1 MSMNLATF
9 LTVDYFSMLSFLL
22 GEGLFVDRMRIL
34 WDERQE
40 NLNLSFIFYLLVD
53 TIFVLLG
60 AFDYFSPY
68 VAAFD
73 GYSFCAFWG
82 NGLLLTVHSQIR
94 KQRLK
99 AMDISEYT
107 GIVLGKLQRFEP
119 ENASK
124 ILGYLLVQEHGE
136 QDMAK
141 LASFP
146 DDLIRDLAFQTRTKL
161 QRSAARS
168 TILPISLPMNCQPG
182 FGHLSVISPT
192 SVITPGTP
200 TTTAGFQVQSPFWDP
215 QPANNTN
222 AEYMTLG
229 YLDSISE
236 LQKQTPF
243 FSLENHMD
251 AINSRAVGTSGTPGI
266 ANDYYGLDASSAG
279 TLCGKVGTPGIANDH
294 YGLDASSAG
303 NLGGKVGRR
312 FDHPVKICHYFNKGF
327 CKHGNSC
334 RYYHGLG
341 APDVFSHMHGNDS
354 FNDDQ
359 MISPGSLAQ
368 LESEIVELLKLK
380 KGGSISIAS
389 LPMAYFDKYK
399 KVLQADGYLTESQRH
414 GKSGYSLT
422 KLLARLKNSIRLI
435 DRPHGQHSVV
445 LAEDAPKFN
454 GKGDYAR
461 DISASRQIYLTF
473 PADSTFSEIDVSNYF
488 GTFGNVEDV
497 RIPSQERRMF
507 GFVTFDDPDTV
518 KAILDKGN
526 PHYVCESRVLVK
538 PYKEKPKLMLR
549 KHSDR
554 IEHPHPA
561 CYSAAHYVDVD
572 TEPTSIP
579 RGCRNPRF
587 LRRLIIEQQEDA
599 ALEFQRRRFA
609 ELQLAQKSFTTS
621 PHLGFTTDR
630 SKVSDDHFNVH
641 STQSHNHV
649 LNDKAGYM
657 DNNYT
662 DEDSNQGLN
671 LPDSPFS
678 FPVDSGIS
686 AEM

>member
-1 MSMNLATF
+1 
-9 LTVDYFSMLSFLL
+9 
-22 GEGLFVDRMRIL
+22 
-34 WDERQE
+34 
-40 NLNLSFIFYLLVD
+40 
-53 TIFVLLG
+53 
-60 AFDYFSPY
+60 
-68 VAAFD
+68 
-73 GYSFCAFWG
+73 
-82 NGLLLTVHSQIR
+82 
-94 KQRLK
+94 
-99 AMDISEYT
+99 
-107 GIVLGKLQRFEP
+107 
-119 ENASK
+119 
-124 ILGYLLVQEHGE
+124 
-136 QDMAK
+136 
-141 LASFP
+141 
-146 DDLIRDLAFQTRTKL
+146 
-161 QRSAARS
+161 
-168 TILPISLPMNCQPG
+168 MNCQPG
-182 FGHLSVISPT
+182 FDNFSVISPT

-200 TTTAGFQVQSPFWDP
+200 TTTAGIQVQSPFWDP

-279 TLCGKVGTPGIANDH
+279 
-294 YGLDASSAG
+294 

-341 APDVFSHMHGNDS
+341 APDVFSHMYGNDS
-354 FNDDQ
+354 LNDDQ

-435 DRPHGQHSVV
+435 DSRPHGQHSVV

-454 GKGDYAR
+454 GRADYAKY
-461 DISASRQIYLTF
+461 ISASRQIYLTF

-549 KHSDR
+549 KHPDR

-561 CYSAAHYVDVD
+561 YCSAHYVDVD
-572 TEPTSIP
+572 TEPSSSEHVP
-579 RGCRNPRF
+579 RGCTNPRF
-587 LRRLIIEQQEDA
+587 LRRLIIEQQEET

-609 ELQLAQKSFTTS
+609 ELQLAQNSFTTS
-621 PHLGFTTDR
+621 PHFGFTTDR

-649 LNDKAGYM
+649 LND
-657 DNNYT
+657 NYT

-686 AEM
+686 AVM

>member
-1 MSMNLATF
+1 
-9 LTVDYFSMLSFLL
+9 
-22 GEGLFVDRMRIL
+22 
-34 WDERQE
+34 
-40 NLNLSFIFYLLVD
+40 
-53 TIFVLLG
+53 
-60 AFDYFSPY
+60 
-68 VAAFD
+68 
-73 GYSFCAFWG
+73 
-82 NGLLLTVHSQIR
+82 
-94 KQRLK
+94 
-99 AMDISEYT
+99 MDISEYT
-107 GIVLGKLQRFEP
+107 GIILGKLQKFEP

-136 QDMAK
+136 EEMAK
-141 LASFP
+141 LASLP
-146 DDLIRDLAFQTRTKL
+146 DHLIGEVAFQTRTKL
-161 QRSAARS
+161 PRSAARS
-168 TILPISLPMNCQPG
+168 IIPPISPPMNCQPG
-182 FGHLSVISPT
+182 FSQFSVISPT
-192 SVITPGTP
+192 SVITADTP
-200 TTTAGFQVQSPFWDP
+200 TTAPSFQLQSPFWDP
-215 QPANNTN
+215 QSVNNAN
-222 AEYMTLG
+222 AEYMAQG

-243 FSLENHMD
+243 FTLENHMD
-251 AINSRAVGTSGTPGI
+251 AVNSRAVGTSGTPSI
-266 ANDYYGLDASSAG
+266 SNDYYGLDALS
-279 TLCGKVGTPGIANDH
+279 V
-294 YGLDASSAG
+294 G
-303 NLGGKVGRR
+303 NLGGKAGRR
-312 FDHPVKICHYFNKGF
+312 FDHPVKTCHYFNKGF

-341 APDVFSHMHGNDS
+341 PPDAFPHMYGNDS

-389 LPMAYFDKYK
+389 LPMAYFEKYK

-454 GKGDYAR
+454 GKGDYGR
-461 DISASRQIYLTF
+461 YISASRQIYLTF
-473 PADSTFSEIDVSNYF
+473 PADSTFSEADVSNYF
-488 GTFGNVEDV
+488 STFGKVEDV

-507 GFVTFDDPDTV
+507 GFVTFDDPETV

-549 KHSDR
+549 KQSDR
-554 IEHPHPA
+554 IEHQHHA
-561 CYSAAHYVDVD
+561 YYSAHYVDVD
-572 TEPTSIP
+572 TEPTPSENMIYSSLEPRFHVSVQSDIFP
-579 RGCRNPRF
+579 RGCSNPRL
-587 LRRLIIEQQEDA
+587 LRSLIIEQQEEA
-599 ALEFQRRRFA
+599 AFEFHRRRFA

-621 PHLGFTTDR
+621 PHLGFNTGVAKASNDL
-630 SKVSDDHFNVH
+630 FNVH
-641 STQSHNHV
+641 SAESQNHV
-649 LNDKAGYM
+649 VNDKSGYM

-662 DEDSNQGLN
+662 AEDSNQGLN

-686 AEM
+686 AVI